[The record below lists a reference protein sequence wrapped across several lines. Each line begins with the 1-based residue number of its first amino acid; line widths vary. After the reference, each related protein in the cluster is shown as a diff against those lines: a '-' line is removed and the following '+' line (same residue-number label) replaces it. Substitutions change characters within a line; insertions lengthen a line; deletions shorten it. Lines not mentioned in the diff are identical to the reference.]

1 MGKNSIKTLQHRNT
15 ADHENLREADYYGGF
30 RQAEQ

>member
-1 MGKNSIKTLQHRNT
+1 MGKNPIKTLQHRNT
-15 ADHENLREADYYGGF
+15 ADHGNLREADYYRGF